1 MAIPHGRQEPV
12 ADRQFSVLGRQFSIV
27 EGVLPINQARIST
40 NIIAGVTLAALAAI
54 MPTPVSA
61 PR

>member
-12 ADRQFSVLGRQFSIV
+12 AGRQFSVLSRQFSLV

-40 NIIAGVTLAALAAI
+40 DIIAGVTLAALAAI
-54 MPTPVSA
+54 VPTQVSA

>member
-12 ADRQFSVLGRQFSIV
+12 AGRQFSVFGRQFSLL
-27 EGVLPINQARIST
+27 EGVLPINRAHIT
-40 NIIAGVTLAALAAI
+40 TDIIAGVTLAALAAI
-54 MPTPVSA
+54 MPTQVSA